1 MYYALLQSM
10 TDCITISGVSF
21 LNSMLIS
28 QHYILFAEQ
37 TVAKTNEN
45 KCEGQI
51 SASQFFPD
59 VSDLCKLLD
68 VSADSCR

>member
-1 MYYALLQSM
+1 
-10 TDCITISGVSF
+10 
-21 LNSMLIS
+21 MLIF

-51 SASQFFPD
+51 SASHFFPD